1 MTASSIDG
9 PDWLA
14 AEREALSRV
23 DLKADAQSVGRVE
36 AIADGVAQVSGLPE
50 ARLGELLRFEG
61 GRMGYTLSL
70 EPEAINAAI
79 FDEAEAIG
87 VGSLVATTG
96 EIARVPVGPALLG
109 RVIDP
114 LGRPL
119 DRNEQIAAEA
129 FHPIERPAPAIIDRD
144 LVSEP
149 VATGILV
156 VDALFALGRGQREL
170 IIGDRATG
178 KTSIAVDTIINQ
190 KRSDMICIYVA
201 VGQRATAVERVVEAA
216 RQFGAPERCVFVVAS
231 AAASAA
237 LQWIAPFAGFTI
249 GEYFRDRGGHALV
262 IVDDLT
268 KHAATHRE
276 LALLT
281 REPPGREAFP
291 ADIFYVHARLLERA
305 AKLSPELGGGS
316 LTALPIAETDAGNLS
331 AFIPTNLIS
340 ITDGQIVLD
349 FAPLRRQ
356 SAPRCR
362 CRPEREPS
370 RRQSAGAGVARGLRA
385 AETRLFA
392 VSRTRDVHALRRH
405 RRYARPRDDRPRRA
419 HPGDARPAPLRHV
432 EASRSGRAL
441 VGSVGWR
448 VRWRAGRKSGRG
460 PRARCGATRRV
471 GAGDGR
477 LGHGDRILRRGGTQ
491 KARRGGARARQRGEA
506 AVTERLS
513 DLVARIG
520 SVRQLSSVIGAMRG
534 IAAARAREA
543 RERVE
548 GVRAYASTVGAAIG
562 QALAL
567 AEDRGVPSGSREGRG
582 GHLVIALCAEQGF
595 AGLFNRRVL
604 DVAERLL
611 KADGSHERELV
622 LLGGRGLAAAEERG
636 LEVGWSAAMVAHV
649 DEVGA
654 LADRVTEQ
662 LYARLESGRATRVS
676 VVHAA
681 PAMAEIRVV
690 ERALAPFD
698 FERFPRAKNP
708 SPPIIS
714 LAPQILL
721 AELAQEYVFAE
732 LCEALTLSL
741 AAENEARLRAMTAAK
756 SNVTKML
763 EELIGRS
770 RQLRQEEITSEIIE
784 LGARKARGS

>member
-23 DLKADAQSVGRVE
+23 DLKAEAQSVGRVE

-61 GRMGYTLSL
+61 GRMGYALSL

-87 VGSLVATTG
+87 VGSLVAATG

-216 RQFGAPERCVFVVAS
+216 RRFGAPERCVFVVAS

-385 AETRLFA
+385 AELDYSQFLELEMFTRFGGIADTRVRATIVRGERIRATLAQPRFA
-392 VSRTRDVHALRRH
+392 TLRLVDQVALLSALSDGVFDGALVAKVGEARARVAAQLDALAPETVVSVMATGSCGEAGRRK
-405 RRYARPRDDRPRRA
+405 
-419 HPGDARPAPLRHV
+419 LV
-432 EASRSGRAL
+432 EAVRAL
-441 VGSVGWR
+441 VS
-448 VRWRAGRKSGRG
+448 
-460 PRARCGATRRV
+460 
-471 GAGDGR
+471 
-477 LGHGDRILRRGGTQ
+477 
-491 KARRGGARARQRGEA
+491 
-506 AVTERLS
+506 
-513 DLVARIG
+513 VAR
-520 SVRQLSSVIGAMRG
+520 
-534 IAAARAREA
+534 
-543 RERVE
+543 
-548 GVRAYASTVGAAIG
+548 
-562 QALAL
+562 
-567 AEDRGVPSGSREGRG
+567 
-582 GHLVIALCAEQGF
+582 
-595 AGLFNRRVL
+595 
-604 DVAERLL
+604 
-611 KADGSHERELV
+611 
-622 LLGGRGLAAAEERG
+622 
-636 LEVGWSAAMVAHV
+636 
-649 DEVGA
+649 
-654 LADRVTEQ
+654 
-662 LYARLESGRATRVS
+662 
-676 VVHAA
+676 
-681 PAMAEIRVV
+681 
-690 ERALAPFD
+690 
-698 FERFPRAKNP
+698 
-708 SPPIIS
+708 PP
-714 LAPQILL
+714 
-721 AELAQEYVFAE
+721 
-732 LCEALTLSL
+732 
-741 AAENEARLRAMTAAK
+741 
-756 SNVTKML
+756 
-763 EELIGRS
+763 
-770 RQLRQEEITSEIIE
+770 
-784 LGARKARGS
+784 